1 MLSYLLD
8 ALTSR
13 GFSGRIAGNV
23 NITSGDVGIGSQSF
37 GKCACLGVSSSGVEY
52 ACQDCGRTVGDY
64 VWTQSGDGA
73 GSYPVIEIQS
83 PSKGIVGALVV
94 LDSAIASSPTIQEQI
109 AAGEIPESEPF
120 ALAKLRAFGQL
131 RALHLGK
138 LFQADEV
145 LIADVLNFHNRAQRI
160 MELTTKEDFLSVI
173 AYSEPMGKTDSAR
186 IGNGMLTDMPDS
198 PRPRVLAILP
208 PSLSQLDLSG
218 DEYVVD
224 DWPSQ
229 ILTWRTSMITVEIKD
244 GDALGP
250 ISRAAGPSSASESA
264 SRKFCTQCGT
274 QLLKQAQKFCQMC
287 GAPAA

>member
-8 ALTSR
+8 ALTSK
-13 GFSGRIAGNV
+13 GFSGRVAGDV
-23 NITSGDVGIGSQSF
+23 DITSGDIGIGSRFFQ
-37 GKCACLGVSSSGVEY
+37 KCACLGVNTSNLQYVCEN
-52 ACQDCGRTVGDY
+52 CGRTVGDY

-145 LIADVLNFHNRAQRI
+145 LIADALDFHNRAQSI
-160 MELTTKEDFLSVI
+160 MGLTTKEDFLSVI

-186 IGNGMLTDMPDS
+186 SGNDMLTDMPNS

-208 PSLSQLDLSG
+208 SSLSQLDLIG
-218 DEYVVD
+218 DEYVVEN
-224 DWPSQ
+224 WPSQ
-229 ILTWRTSMITVEIKD
+229 ILAWRTSMITVEIKE

-264 SRKFCTQCGT
+264 SRKFCTQCGA